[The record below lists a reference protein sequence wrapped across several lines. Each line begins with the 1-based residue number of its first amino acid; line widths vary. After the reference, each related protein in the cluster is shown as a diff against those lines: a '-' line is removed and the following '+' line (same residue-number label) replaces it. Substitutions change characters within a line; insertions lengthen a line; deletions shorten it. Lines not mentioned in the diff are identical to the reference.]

1 MTVSLL
7 LAGLFLVACLYSS
20 VGHAGASGYLAWM
33 ALLGFAPEEMRPTA
47 LLLNVFVATIA
58 TLRFSSVRPRWRFLL
73 FLLAGSAPLA
83 FIGGFVPVAPVVYRP
98 LVAIV
103 LFTAAVRMLVGQSWE
118 KSSVRPSPPAFL
130 LLLTG
135 ALLGLLAG
143 LTGTGG
149 GIFLTPILILTR
161 WTSAREAAAITAPF
175 VLINSVSGLLG
186 VVAGLQSMPPYLL
199 PAVGTVALGGLLGST
214 LGSTWF
220 SDLWLRRALGVV
232 LVIAA
237 LKLLFVR

>member
-1 MTVSLL
+1 MMFALFL
-7 LAGLFLVACLYSS
+7 GGLFFIACLYSS

-47 LLLNVFVATIA
+47 LVLNVFVATIA
-58 TLRFSSVRPRWRFLL
+58 TLRFSRVRPRWQFLL
-73 FLLAGSAPLA
+73 YLLVGSAPLA
-83 FIGGFVPVAPVVYRP
+83 FIGGFVPVPRHVYRP

-103 LFTAAVRMLVGQSWE
+103 LLAAAVRMLVGKPSE
-118 KSSVRPSPPAFL
+118 TGTTRPSPSPFL
-130 LLLTG
+130 LFLTG
-135 ALLGLLAG
+135 AVLGLLAG

-149 GIFLTPILILTR
+149 GIFLTPVLILTQ

-175 VLINSVSGLLG
+175 VLINSISGLLG
-186 VVAGLQSMPPYLL
+186 VMAGLQSVPTQLL
-199 PAVGTVALGGLLGST
+199 PTVGTVALGGFLGST

-220 SDLWLRRALGVV
+220 SDVWLRRALSVV

-237 LKLLFVR
+237 LKLLFVP